1 MNKIESVFQIR
12 FLKSKSF
19 FGIVF
24 FENVFSDSFFLKT
37 FFLLKME
44 IVFQNRFSEIE
55 NVFVG
60 SLFRKWRK
68 TPRKHDTRPLFI
80 VQNRNNSKGIKVL
93 LYIE

>member
-12 FLKSKSF
+12 FLKSKAF
-19 FGIVF
+19 FGSVF
-24 FENVFSDSFFLKT
+24 LKTFFSIRFLKT
-37 FFLLKME
+37 FFLPKME